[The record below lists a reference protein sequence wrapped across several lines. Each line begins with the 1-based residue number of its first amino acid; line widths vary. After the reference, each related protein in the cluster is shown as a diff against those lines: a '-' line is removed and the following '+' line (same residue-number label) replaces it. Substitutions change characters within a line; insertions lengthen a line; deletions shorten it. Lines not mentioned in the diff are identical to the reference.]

1 MKPNFVLT
9 ARATFNKQTSYA
21 RRGNQI
27 LLKIRNDREK
37 TEVVALKYSAKVL
50 LWKILRKAPAP
61 KLP

>member
-1 MKPNFVLT
+1 MKPNVVLT

-21 RRGNQI
+21 GRGNQI

-50 LWKILRKAPAP
+50 L
-61 KLP
+61 

>member
-9 ARATFNKQTSYA
+9 ARATFSKQTSYA

-50 LWKILRKAPAP
+50 L
-61 KLP
+61 